1 MRETYECIDGPLF
14 GQMRAAPSPG
24 CGFLDYA
31 EPSKPMTTPFTTGS
45 EAMSP
50 THQTIK
56 VHRYTLRQ
64 RGARLVWAIAN

>member
-1 MRETYECIDGPLF
+1 MSQTYECIDGPLF

-24 CGFLDYA
+24 YGFLDYA
-31 EPSKPMTTPFTTGS
+31 EPSKPMTTPFTPGG

-50 THQTIK
+50 HLQTIK

-64 RGARLVWAIAN
+64 RGDRLVWAIAN